1 MTRYASVSCPSVF
14 MQLAG
19 LVDGSAAMEPPV
31 SFRYS
36 FAAVCPV
43 ANIFRM
49 GATEVIREKSFAA
62 AFRMDASDAPSI
74 SQEASTSQSA
84 MPCDRSISRFSST
97 ECGSGTESTADST
110 FQKRFC
116 GCP

>member
-62 AFRMDASDAPSI
+62 AFRMDASDAPVDLCRRR
-74 SQEASTSQSA
+74 ARPKA
-84 MPCDRSISRFSST
+84 RCR
-97 ECGSGTESTADST
+97 A
-110 FQKRFC
+110 
-116 GCP
+116 